1 MDNIV
6 FKTDLLRGA
15 KGERGEAGVA
25 ESVPSDGVIAYVGET
40 TPQGYEE
47 ITPAD
52 VFTQIYADI
61 DAVNDKI
68 SNEYDPTET
77 YNAGDYCIYEDILY
91 KCNTNATTGVWD
103 ANKWDATNVGEELA
117 NAATKDIISDAYD
130 DTATYAVGDYCIYN
144 DTLYRCNTAIAT
156 PEAFTPAKWDATKAA
171 NEIENLTNRIKKSI
185 IHVST
190 TEIAPLGFSNSL
202 CTDVIPPSSDY
213 MLLAYYF
220 LSVGP
225 YGTYL
230 TWSYEPVN
238 RRFTA
243 SNTHPTATATAS
255 GDMTVYWI
263 KL

>member
-25 ESVPSDGVIAYVGET
+25 ESVPSDGVIAFVGET

-77 YNAGDYCIYEDILY
+77 YNAGDYCIYDDTLY

-103 ANKWDATNVGEELA
+103 ANKWDATNVGEELV
-117 NAATKDIISDAYD
+117 NVGEETKATVEDIISDAYD
-130 DTATYAVGDYCIYN
+130 ATATYAVGDYCIYN
-144 DTLYRCNTAIAT
+144 DTLYKCNTAIVT
-156 PEAFTPAKWDATKAA
+156 GEAFTPAKWDATNVAE
-171 NEIENLTNRIKKSI
+171 EIQKKLQC
-185 IHVST
+185 V
-190 TEIAPLGFSNSL
+190 EIPYSSFSW
-202 CTDVIPPSSDY
+202 D
-213 MLLAYYF
+213 
-220 LSVGP
+220 
-225 YGTYL
+225 
-230 TWSYEPVN
+230 
-238 RRFTA
+238 
-243 SNTHPTATATAS
+243 SNTRAFKYSSPSIDVTTIKGFIITPLNGQAILGGYYSESLNAIYVMGWVPS
-255 GDMTVYWI
+255 GAETIDSDWRFKCFVVY
-263 KL
+263 